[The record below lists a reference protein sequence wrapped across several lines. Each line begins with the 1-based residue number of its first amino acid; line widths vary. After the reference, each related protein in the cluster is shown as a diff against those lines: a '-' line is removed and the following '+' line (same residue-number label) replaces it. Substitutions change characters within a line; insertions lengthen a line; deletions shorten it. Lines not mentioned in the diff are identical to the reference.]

1 MIEENLALEK
11 TMNILAAKV
20 LLVGGASLLAGG
32 ALAAPALSVGR
43 VEVATLPFAKG
54 EQLASATYTPSGRVL
69 VSYQS
74 RSGGDP
80 RDLVLVTMKDDGSDL
95 RPLFAGRI
103 PDRPKDNGIRY
114 MVFADD
120 RRVFLGDFV
129 LECEAALET
138 CGRAKLIPVAYPP
151 EVAGGEHI
159 AHRWSEMVIAPDNR
173 HVAWT
178 TLFSNFSAALFTGEL
193 RREADGYRIVAP
205 RIVSNLEPFAKDP
218 RHADGVIPLPVRGG
232 EVKQFVHGGT
242 ALSLVGAVSRDLP
255 DSVTQD
261 LATGAVRAVT
271 DTPGYTETT
280 IFSPDERLGVT
291 MTTRFSPQTDPAV
304 LGLLPRPYPASLNM
318 GLSMFAYTYAVTGVR
333 TVREGNVGPALID
346 IAASQQQDGYLGTN
360 LGTEDG
366 WVFNSPISWHPG
378 SRKAMWVENR
388 RGSAE
393 KRIRIVQLPDYRP
406 GPLVKARPTP
416 VNKTGDASNMAIVP
430 RLAERSKATDV
441 KVYGRVSGHIDYS
454 RAGPL
459 ITKTYVAFSDDG
471 INRYDGRERTRIE
484 MGGLSTYEADVRLA
498 GPKPGEMKL
507 KVTFG
512 PLAGERPSAI
522 VFTPDAEGKPL
533 SAGYAAY
540 DGKRLEVA
548 GLVP

>member
-74 RSGGDP
+74 RSDGDP

-138 CGRAKLIPVAYPP
+138 CGSAKLIPVAYPP

-218 RHADGVIPLPVRGG
+218 RHADGVIPQPVRGG

-255 DSVTQD
+255 DSVMQD
-261 LATGAVRAVT
+261 LAIGAVRAVT

-406 GPLVKARPTP
+406 GPVVKARPTP
-416 VNKTGDASNMAIVP
+416 VNKTGEASNMAIVP

-471 INRYDGRERTRIE
+471 INRYDGRESTRIE

-540 DGKRLEVA
+540 DGRRLEVA
-548 GLVP
+548 GLLP

>member
-1 MIEENLALEK
+1 
-11 TMNILAAKV
+11 MNILAAKV

-69 VSYQS
+69 VAYQS
-74 RSGGDP
+74 SSDGDP

-138 CGRAKLIPVAYPP
+138 CGSAKLIPVAYPP

-205 RIVSNLEPFAKDP
+205 RVASNLEPFAKDP

-346 IAASQQQDGYLGTN
+346 ITASQQQDGYLGTN

-416 VNKTGDASNMAIVP
+416 VIKTGDASNMAIVP
-430 RLAERSKATDV
+430 RLAEQSKATEV

-471 INRYDGRERTRIE
+471 INRYDGRESTRIE

-540 DGKRLEVA
+540 DGRRLEVA
-548 GLVP
+548 GLLP

>member
-1 MIEENLALEK
+1 MIEENLAVERN
-11 TMNILAAKV
+11 MNMLAAKA
-20 LLVGGASLLAGG
+20 LLVGAASLLGGG
-32 ALAAPALSVGR
+32 ALAAPTPLVGR

-69 VSYQS
+69 VAYQS
-74 RSGGDP
+74 SSNGDP

-129 LECEAALET
+129 LECEAVLET
-138 CGRAKLIPVAYPP
+138 CGRAKLVPVAYPP

-242 ALSLVGAVSRDLP
+242 ALSLVGAVGRDLP

-291 MTTRFSPQTDPAV
+291 MTTRFSPRTDPAV

-333 TVREGNVGPALID
+333 TVREGNVGPVLID

-378 SRKAMWVENR
+378 SQKAMWIENR

-393 KRIRIVQLPDYRP
+393 KRIRIVHMPDYRP
-406 GPLVKARPTP
+406 GPVVKARPTP
-416 VNKTGDASNMAIVP
+416 VNKAGDASNMAIVP
-430 RLAERSKATDV
+430 RLAEQSKAIEV
-441 KVYGRVSGHIDYS
+441 KVYGRASGHIDYS

-471 INRYDGRERTRIE
+471 INRYDGRESTRIE
-484 MGGLSTYEADVRLA
+484 MGGHSTYEADVRLA

-512 PLAGERPSAI
+512 PLSGERPSAI

-540 DGKRLEVA
+540 DGKRREVS
-548 GLVP
+548 GLLP

>member
-1 MIEENLALEK
+1 MIEENLAVERNMK
-11 TMNILAAKV
+11 MLAAKA
-20 LLVGGASLLAGG
+20 LLVGGASFLAGG
-32 ALAAPALSVGR
+32 ALAVPAPSIGR

-69 VSYQS
+69 VAYQS
-74 RSGGDP
+74 RSDGDP

-138 CGRAKLIPVAYPP
+138 CGRAKLVPVAYPP

-205 RIVSNLEPFAKDP
+205 SIVSNLEPFAKDP

-291 MTTRFSPQTDPAV
+291 MTTRFSPRTDPAV

-378 SRKAMWVENR
+378 SRKAMWIENR

-393 KRIRIVQLPDYRP
+393 KRIRIVHLPDYRP
-406 GPLVKARPTP
+406 GPVVKARPTP
-416 VNKTGDASNMAIVP
+416 VNKAGDASNMAIVP
-430 RLAERSKATDV
+430 RLAEQSKAIEV
-441 KVYGRVSGHIDYS
+441 KVYGRASGHIDYS

-471 INRYDGRERTRIE
+471 INRYDGRESTRIE
-484 MGGLSTYEADVRLA
+484 IGGLSTYEADVRLA

-512 PLAGERPSAI
+512 PLSGERPSAI

-540 DGKRLEVA
+540 DGKRLEVS
-548 GLVP
+548 GLLP